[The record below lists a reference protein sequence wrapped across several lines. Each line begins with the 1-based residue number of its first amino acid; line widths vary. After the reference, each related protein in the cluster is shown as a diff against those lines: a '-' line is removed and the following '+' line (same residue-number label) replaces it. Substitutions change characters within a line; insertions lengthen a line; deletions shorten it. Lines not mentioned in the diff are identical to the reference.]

1 MLLSR
6 SGKRRIWILVQDQH
20 KNCEHIDQAN
30 EPIYSE
36 AVFVSERQKVLG
48 LRRCDNDFA
57 NGVFGETAKTNLQ
70 NPDKEM
76 GISLQPSR
84 IGQIKGNF
92 WCPIDACIWTSFGI
106 TRGYIPD

>member
-1 MLLSR
+1 M
-6 SGKRRIWILVQDQH
+6 
-20 KNCEHIDQAN
+20 
-30 EPIYSE
+30 
-36 AVFVSERQKVLG
+36 SERQKVLG

-92 WCPIDACIWTSFGI
+92 WCPIDACVWTNFGSI
-106 TRGYIPD
+106 LGHIPLKCPLKCWQNAFMSAALFVLINVKPKVIKIDHH